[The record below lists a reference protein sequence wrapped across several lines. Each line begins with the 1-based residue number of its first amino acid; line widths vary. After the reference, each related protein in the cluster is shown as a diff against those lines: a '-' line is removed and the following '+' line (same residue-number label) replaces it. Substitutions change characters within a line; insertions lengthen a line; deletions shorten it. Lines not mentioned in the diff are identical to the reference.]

1 MSQDSTAQDSQFES
15 DGRLTVGT
23 DDCLIDEAWGEDA
36 ELAWQNSWQQTKHET
51 IVCPALGLKMG
62 TVDSSSSQQR
72 NTSVSVQPQCQKLGL
87 STVSFTLE
95 CATLRQ
101 CHFGRRDTLKTVT
114 QFHFGMCDI
123 LKTVRQSDSGMCD
136 TLKTVKQFDFGMCD
150 ILKTVRQFDFG
161 LCNTLKTVTQFDF
174 GMCDTLKTVRL
185 FDFGTSST
193 SKIVSATG

>member
-72 NTSVSVQPQCQKLGL
+72 NTRCL
-87 STVSFTLE
+87 
-95 CATLRQ
+95 
-101 CHFGRRDTLKTVT
+101 
-114 QFHFGMCDI
+114 
-123 LKTVRQSDSGMCD
+123 
-136 TLKTVKQFDFGMCD
+136 
-150 ILKTVRQFDFG
+150 
-161 LCNTLKTVTQFDF
+161 
-174 GMCDTLKTVRL
+174 
-185 FDFGTSST
+185 
-193 SKIVSATG
+193 SATAVPKIGAQYC